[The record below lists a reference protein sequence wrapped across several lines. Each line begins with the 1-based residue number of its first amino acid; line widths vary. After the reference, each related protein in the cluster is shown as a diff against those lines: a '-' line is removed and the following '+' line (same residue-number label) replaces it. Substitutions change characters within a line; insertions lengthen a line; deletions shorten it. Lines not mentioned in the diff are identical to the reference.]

1 MIYDGCMNILFY
13 FSISV
18 VYHLATSTHVLIED
32 VGISEVNNKFYY
44 YALLLRYI
52 IIYHD
57 LYSA

>member
-1 MIYDGCMNILFY
+1 MNILFY

-18 VYHLATSTHVLIED
+18 AYHPATSTHVLIED

-44 YALLLRYI
+44 YILLLRYI

-57 LYSA
+57 LYFA

>member
-1 MIYDGCMNILFY
+1 MSILFY

-18 VYHLATSTHVLIED
+18 AYHLATSTRVLIED

-52 IIYHD
+52 IIYRD